1 MFDEDGNPNFAGND
15 VVAEAVE
22 DYETMVD
29 KGILVEVNDWDQ
41 YIGTINNGTV
51 ASVINGCWITSTIQ
65 AQEDQS
71 GDWSVTTMPRLDNAP
86 NATNYS
92 NNGGAGWMV
101 MNDSPNKDL
110 AIDFLKNTF
119 ASSTELY
126 DTILPTTGAVATYLP
141 AAESDAYSQEN
152 EFFGGDKIYEKFAN
166 YGAEVPAITLGQ
178 YWEEAKSAL
187 GTALT
192 QIQQGQDIQEA
203 LKEADD
209 TVSFAM
215 SE

>member
-71 GDWSVTTMPRLDNAP
+71 GDWGVTTMPRLDNAP

-110 AIDFLKNTF
+110 AIDFLTNTF

-126 DTILPTTGAVATYLP
+126 DTILPTTGAVFNPTFRQQKVMHTYRKMNSSVAIRFMRNLP
-141 AAESDAYSQEN
+141 TT
-152 EFFGGDKIYEKFAN
+152 
-166 YGAEVPAITLGQ
+166 V
-178 YWEEAKSAL
+178 
-187 GTALT
+187 
-192 QIQQGQDIQEA
+192 
-203 LKEADD
+203 LKYRL
-209 TVSFAM
+209 SH
-215 SE
+215 